1 MAQRKTRVG
10 QSVLLIVIFLCL
22 ESLSFALV
30 IFSSEANNLFL
41 VRTSREVSGFFYN
54 ISSSVGEYLSLK
66 GENDRLEDY
75 NAALLNALYHPSDTL
90 SSSFTPSAPY
100 SFKAAEIIGT
110 RSASH
115 HNYFIINKGSKDG
128 ITAQMGVITGRGV
141 VGQVDAVGVHT
152 SFVRSLQN
160 FGMNVS
166 ARLGT
171 EGPVGPVKWAG
182 KDSRTA
188 VMDNIPI
195 HYTPTQGDTVYTS
208 GYSAIFPPDIPLGT
222 VVATSSQNGL
232 SNSVELTL
240 FEDFTSLRHVIVVQS
255 DYYNELNGH
264 E

>member
-1 MAQRKTRVG
+1 MAQKKTRVG
-10 QSVLLIVIFLCL
+10 QSVLVFVIFLCL
-22 ESLSFALV
+22 EVISFALV
-30 IFSSEANNLFL
+30 SFSSEANNLFL

-54 ISSSVGEYLSLK
+54 ISSSISEYLALK
-66 GENDRLEDY
+66 DENDRLEEH
-75 NAALLNALYHPSDTL
+75 NAAILNAIYHPSDTA
-90 SSSFTPSAPY
+90 SARFAPAAPY
-100 SFKAAEIIGT
+100 SFKSAEIIGT

-141 VGQVDAVGVHT
+141 VGIVDAVGLHT
-152 SFVRSLQN
+152 SFVRSLQS

-166 ARLGT
+166 ARLGKQ
-171 EGPVGPVKWAG
+171 GPVGPVEWAG

-188 VMDNIPI
+188 RMDNIPI

-222 VVATSSQNGL
+222 VQTSSTQNGL
-232 SNSVELTL
+232 STTVELTL
-240 FEDFTSLRHVIVVQS
+240 FEDFSALRHVIVVQS
-255 DYYNELNGH
+255 DYYKELNSH